1 MSTDLITPV
10 WYHSVHSDSEFV
22 ELVNTYGCCT
32 AKCLPAW
39 PLFPNQQQALAEL
52 GMIDVWFWKDDLHA
66 EKRLFYTRLFGGK
79 PGFVSMSLLPVMVAA
94 FGRVFDEM
102 LFRGELPAEAVDI
115 YRAIEQEGPIGI
127 KPLKA
132 MLAHI
137 PHATIDKYL
146 QLLDRKLLITKC
158 GVTGRTRGTYGF
170 IWDTTE
176 HWMPEI
182 LRQAQSIG
190 TQTAREMVCDHM
202 RQFAITPDGSFW
214 KRQLDVPSSETI
226 FTRK

>member
-1 MSTDLITPV
+1 MDTDVITPA
-10 WYHSVHSDSEFV
+10 WHRSVHNDKEFV
-22 ELVNTYGCCT
+22 EFVNTYRCCT
-32 AKCLPAW
+32 AKYMPAW
-39 PLFPNQQQALAEL
+39 PLFPNQQQALADL

-66 EKRLFYTRLFGGK
+66 ERRLFYTRLFGGK

-94 FGRVFDEM
+94 YGRVFDEM
-102 LFRGELPAEAVDI
+102 LYRGELPCEAVDI
-115 YRAIEQEGPIGI
+115 YRMIEQEGPIGI

-158 GVTGRTRGTYGF
+158 GITGRTRGTYGF

-182 LRQAQSIG
+182 LLQAQSIG
-190 TQTAREMVCDHM
+190 TQTAREVIHDHM
-202 RQFAITPDGSFW
+202 RQFAISSESGFW
-214 KRQLDVPSSETI
+214 KRLLDDPTS
-226 FTRK
+226 K